1 MMNEVTKPNDMLLAV
16 LNKPNAST
24 ADLLKNDINLT
35 NTQLLS
41 REDYKKTPLVK
52 KAFTQDGVFNEEAF
66 NKVYDVAKYQYEQ
79 MDNSELMSNL
89 METLEYSPTSF
100 FRPLNSKTYDTVYEA
115 GVNKNNPLG
124 QATGIEG
131 VNYKSEPTR
140 SAKEAAQ
147 SGGIWDPINK
157 KWLGETA
164 ESRSL
169 LDKIFGESLIY
180 AKYTKDGWQANPI
193 TGEEG
198 FHQTGEFITDAN
210 GKYFTQLAGSAD
222 LTKGTEIVKLSDI
235 LTKEGSALN
244 HIDFF
249 DSDGLDKSVMG
260 LAMKT
265 LVGTGIY
272 LVPYLGPVYTGAK
285 VLIGFGESMPQLY
298 KSVAGLFG
306 DNTTQVSPTANKLI
320 NWFSKFDKS
329 MSDYG
334 STHFWSLESMGNQLA
349 DVVGQL
355 YQQRMMASLSM
366 FLKPA
371 QIKKTDSLQ
380 DLVALRKEAEERAK
394 FARALST
401 GYMAL
406 TQANQTYN
414 DALEG
419 GYDQKTAGIATLLTT
434 GALFGIMG
442 FNESAKGLGTW
453 FLDKTVGYDKELL
466 RAPVDK
472 AGKNYLF
479 KVADEIE
486 KAALGDKDRALK
498 LQGWLLKWA
507 NKADNMF
514 RLGGEGMWKG
524 FMNEAVEEV
533 SEEVVQDGIKGLI
546 DGLTWLGYKQGW
558 YDNEEASFGGWSNV
572 FSKEGLERYLQTFVA
587 GGLGGAVFDFHQNK
601 VEKAIRRWRGQEPA
615 AIKQADLDMIDIS
628 LQGRTDEFIKS
639 VKYAGRFIS
648 NRKTT
653 VKDTDG
659 KYTIAGNGDQTLR
672 DIAVQETVNRMKTID
687 ALVKQVTQG
696 GGFEKLPSE
705 LQTVDFREQIA
716 KHYKPFIADKK
727 IVDYIDKRFQK
738 SVEDAV
744 LSIKD
749 AAKIQQDLDAEETT
763 AEQKALLKK
772 QLEAANQ
779 KVNEKL
785 KYTRSFFSGQAH
797 IDNFAQSQFLLSPE
811 MRSCLNMG
819 MNEEEFYENV
829 LRGDSKLS
837 YNELQQSGPEGK
849 MTKDYVSDRYKEFM
863 YNENNLDSLCDT
875 LPLLQKAFDNLSER
889 IGPSLTS
896 WLTNVQHQAV
906 IRKAINKMK
915 QEYEAR
921 KQEIDNTN
929 YEMLLREE
937 MGDETWNSLD
947 PVKQA
952 QAIQE
957 AYIEASANLVKE
969 YQIDKL
975 IQIIQNDPKA
985 FSNTERYNID
995 FATELMNLGLIS
1007 IDESTYDENE
1017 IKLLKQLINTEFV
1030 NAPLLKFTEGTVRQL
1045 ISNVNKK
1052 LADDTNSFRK
1062 AIFNHMDER
1071 LNGGKKE
1078 GEALINVN
1086 LAEVVFSGTGDAW
1099 NSDFEFFKIKSLED
1113 YIGQPDKTGKVPGIL
1128 ADTYDFILEGKRV
1141 QDQTNRERYF
1151 KQLKDFLD
1159 NQKPLGKKED
1169 PGNVLKQL
1177 IDTIKE
1183 SYFSKPDIILTNTI
1197 SGIRAEIFDR
1207 LNNLTAF
1214 GIVKG
1219 SKLEQQL
1226 QSILV
1231 NLEAITGK
1239 WNKDAE
1245 EFSIMSD
1252 SKTNAAETFEK
1263 AYKDKRVS
1271 NPFKEAISQVYF
1283 ALGGKNHSIV
1293 DYLADKANAIVNG
1306 DADASQVEIPA
1317 NIVEEL
1323 NHVAATLQTLQ
1334 QVAKWMAP
1342 TLDFDGVTEYDGV
1355 NKLRKDFADSMG
1367 VDSSKIL
1374 TIDSGTYELF
1384 ATVLQELNRQA
1395 SNLEIVFAGMNEN
1408 QLKEFEDLREDMI
1421 KNSYNLHYYH
1431 CEPPAD
1437 DGDDEDLKKLF
1448 HIDGIFEEEAP
1459 ISLEEKQQKVLEYR
1473 QALHKKLRGLIND
1486 TEALAELTGYDE
1498 DRDGADTE
1506 AFLIKW
1512 IVNKQQKDDSLFY
1525 YGDADDVA
1533 NDMKDGMHNTQQQYW
1548 LNEVMMLVGAKADPK
1563 KINQAIFD
1571 VLKANSQ
1578 FYPRQDQIKAVEQ
1591 AVIGVLNPKVYMTYG
1606 KILEEKYN
1614 DPSTNGAVKQ
1624 YVNGLIRI
1632 PGPAG
1637 SGKTTLYNII
1647 VSTLKALGEDITHL
1661 QVTAKSQR
1669 KVDDL
1674 TVDLSGLADAPKP
1687 LTLNAAISGLA
1698 EISANYEEFQTA
1710 LFSEI
1715 AKHKPTYDKDAGW
1728 SVTNK
1733 ITAKHNRVDY
1743 EIQLVLDNTTNPSK
1757 LIATFEIKDDKGKTK
1772 YTFTTN
1778 VNLSVKNT
1786 EEDTYTAELELQDY
1800 TAHVSINDF
1809 KKGDYI
1815 GDTSTIII
1823 DECTN
1828 LNPIEWDVLSQLQI
1842 PIIATGDNM
1851 QRGYTINYANE
1862 EGKPNTTA
1870 VGDENILGFNVPAL
1884 KSVYR
1889 GHNNAVRHNELAMRL
1904 AFKEALKANGESHLG
1919 LKGYMFVTTSVNKLK
1934 ELRPILEFQYHLSE
1948 QGFFGA
1954 RFIKTQPGIASPYY
1968 DQSLQGIPKDAS
1980 ILLIVKNN
1988 AEIDKAQKDLET
2000 KGFKNVS
2007 AVLQKDIQGA
2017 EADYAIAYNL
2027 DNVTDDV
2034 YRFTELYT
2042 LVTRGR
2048 KGFISY
2054 NETEGATLFSDL
2066 KNEVV
2071 NQVHTLNR
2079 SRVDDDKGNQWLEAY
2094 GRNINS
2100 LKGEE
2105 PSPKEPPTK
2114 TLKDGEEDE
2123 GDSISDDDSND
2134 ASAEKASD
2142 EDESEK
2148 PNSEALKKTQETNT
2162 TIREILTDGDQTS
2175 PFAMMHQLGYVPEV
2189 SDFDAEIEQGDWQ
2202 IDAAKAK
2209 ESSFY
2214 AVLYWLNN
2222 DFNAS
2227 GFGSLDS
2234 TEKSVLEQ
2242 IHNEFGKDKLGK
2254 YKYSKKQAYL
2264 GVVNALT
2271 QAVVKGQLNTLYFKA
2286 SDGKT
2291 QLKYY
2296 LKPNNDEGKTPNR
2309 YISVRIP
2316 LLFDGTGNVSTSVVI
2331 GILGRSTSID
2341 ADGKVTDSKQG
2352 SIIHNLSDNEA
2363 KLVRLKKDDISGYLS
2378 KRNDRIND
2386 TRKTTRA
2393 TNTKIMF
2400 PYTGN
2405 RPFVIDTELNKNKE
2419 KGEQFNQLLA
2429 LGRWQLE
2436 DWLKM
2441 GWEYAEINKSS
2452 GEPTQHRIQQ
2462 MKQNDELEGFIN
2474 SYRYS
2479 PISPD
2484 GYNALKSLGNTN
2496 AYYVL
2501 LKPVGVDDQSQWQ
2514 PVIIKTATN
2523 WQSWGS
2529 RTDSKRFPRTTSSHN
2544 MHMSTYTAKMLV
2556 VGLAKIYGV
2565 DLHMGHFRQSH
2576 ILDRSKLP
2584 GVTTFN
2590 IGHVANGNGKEV
2602 ADGEYGFT
2610 DDTQQLLV
2618 QLWEKVHKDVKHYSS
2633 VKIALNAA
2641 LAQILRSASNVKT
2654 MPATNAQNAVE
2665 EELNKLRYLQL
2676 GTNGDS
2682 SKLDTLQ
2689 NVLKFMDEKI
2699 PFYAYTFDNANNSA
2713 KFIERV
2719 YERPNF
2725 VIDLSTVEDFNPT
2738 NEPDSSGGGKHNPV
2752 TTIEETT
2759 ELDGL
2764 IQNFKDAV
2772 KEWTDAGV
2780 TIPDIEKMEDKPE
2793 TIVTA
2798 ANAII
2803 SKIQEMIP
2811 NISVYKK
2818 SKITTE
2824 FFKDYDTAAE
2834 NNPLLSVLIAT
2845 QTEVMEGQL
2854 KNLLVDQFGC

>member
-235 LTKEGSALN
+235 LTKEDSALN

-672 DIAVQETVNRMKTID
+672 DIAVQETINRMKTID

-915 QEYEAR
+915 QEYEVR
-921 KQEIDNTN
+921 KQEIDNID
-929 YEMLLREE
+929 YEMLLKEE
-937 MGDETWNSLD
+937 MGDKAWNNLD

-952 QAIQE
+952 QAIRE

-1071 LNGGKKE
+1071 LNGSKKE

-1159 NQKPLGKKED
+1159 SQKPLSKD
-1169 PGNVLKQL
+1169 DDAGNVFGQMIEEAKSKLDLKQNP
-1177 IDTIKE
+1177 TE
-1183 SYFSKPDIILTNTI
+1183 NI
-1197 SGIRAEIFDR
+1197 SNIFGIFGSRVGD
-1207 LNNLTAF
+1207 LDAF
-1214 GIVKG
+1214 GIKKDSVLYNAIIDTYTQ
-1219 SKLEQQL
+1219 LENLVGPITKEHGYFNMQEPTL
-1226 QSILV
+1226 Q
-1231 NLEAITGK
+1231 N
-1239 WNKDAE
+1239 
-1245 EFSIMSD
+1245 
-1252 SKTNAAETFEK
+1252 AETFEK

-1271 NPFKEAISQVYF
+1271 NPFKEAISQVYS
-1283 ALGGKNHSIV
+1283 ALGGKNHNIV

-1306 DADASQVEIPA
+1306 GADASQVEIPA

-1323 NHVAATLQTLQ
+1323 DHVAATLQTLQ

-1374 TIDSGTYELF
+1374 TIDSETYELF

-1459 ISLEEKQQKVLEYR
+1459 ISLEEKQQKILEYR

-1525 YGDADDVA
+1525 YGDADDIA
-1533 NDMKDGMHNTQQQYW
+1533 NDTKDGMHNTQQQYW

-1647 VSTLKALGEDITHL
+1647 VSTLKALGEDTTHL

-1674 TVDLSGLADAPKP
+1674 TADLSGLTDVPKP
-1687 LTLNAAISGLA
+1687 LTLNDAISGLA

-1743 EIQLVLDNTTNPSK
+1743 EIQLTLDNTANPSK
-1757 LIATFEIKDDKGKTK
+1757 VIATFEVKDDKGKTK

-1778 VNLSVKNT
+1778 VNLSVKST
-1786 EEDTYTAELELQDY
+1786 GKDTYTAELELQDY
-1800 TAHVSINDF
+1800 TAHVSINGF
-1809 KKGDYI
+1809 NKADYI

-1851 QRGYTINYANE
+1851 QRGYTINYADEKGN
-1862 EGKPNTTA
+1862 PNTTA

-1934 ELRPILEFQYHLSE
+1934 ELRPALEFQYHLSE

-2114 TLKDGEEDE
+2114 TLKDGEKDE
-2123 GDSISDDDSND
+2123 GDSISDDDSNG
-2134 ASAEKASD
+2134 APAEKASD

-2405 RPFVIDTELNKNKE
+2405 RPFVIDTELNKNDK
-2419 KGEQFNQLLA
+2419 KSTQFQQLLA

-2479 PISPD
+2479 PISSD
-2484 GYNALKSLGNTN
+2484 GYNSLKSLGNTS

-2501 LKPVGVDDQSQWQ
+2501 LKPIGVDDESQWQ

-2523 WQSWGS
+2523 WQTWGS

-2576 ILDRSKLP
+2576 ILDRSKAIAL
-2584 GVTTFN
+2584 TAYN
-2590 IGHVANGNGKEV
+2590 LGHKTNLSDKGDVKDN
-2602 ADGEYGFT
+2602 EYGFT

-2618 QLWEKVHKDVKHYSS
+2618 QLWEKVDKDKEHSTS
-2633 VKIALNAA
+2633 VRVVLDAA
-2641 LAQILRSASNVKT
+2641 LAQILRSATNVKT
-2654 MPATNAQNAVE
+2654 PQDAKKQTALE
-2665 EELNKLRYLQL
+2665 EALNKIRYLQL

-2699 PFYAYTFDNANNSA
+2699 PFYAYTFDNANNSVQ
-2713 KFIERV
+2713 FIERV

-2738 NEPDSSGGGKHNPV
+2738 KKQDDGEGEDPKVQEVDNDLDTAIATFKEDYNFVVTDNGMSLRELIDNDYYEERVNE
-2752 TTIEETT
+2752 
-2759 ELDGL
+2759 
-2764 IQNFKDAV
+2764 F
-2772 KEWTDAGV
+2772 
-2780 TIPDIEKMEDKPE
+2780 M
-2793 TIVTA
+2793 
-2798 ANAII
+2798 NAIK
-2803 SKIQEMIP
+2803 SFLTNGKIAG
-2811 NISVYKK
+2811 NNAL
-2818 SKITTE
+2818 E
-2824 FFKDYDTAAE
+2824 FFNE
-2834 NNPLLSVLIAT
+2834 LNNPGNQTDELKGFLELVSMSSYNDDWVAYKEALIKR
-2845 QTEVMEGQL
+2845 L
-2854 KNLLVDQFGC
+2854 CS